1 MNAMKKMLMIPAS
14 ALLLSAAASTVY
26 ADTQPVD
33 RIDDILTYAS
43 DYGFTH
49 YEEISIKS
57 RGRAEVEGWLDDE
70 WYADVEFSLD
80 NGDTLKEERKRLIT
94 GAWGMSEDDVRQA
107 LNIASQEGMMEFEEI
122 EIDKSGTID
131 IEGRDQNGRELDIK
145 MRQGSFQI
153 TEIDRD

>member
-14 ALLLSAAASTVY
+14 ALLLSAAARTVY
-26 ADTQPVD
+26 SDTQPVD

-122 EIDKSGTID
+122 EIDKNGTID

-145 MRQGSFQI
+145 MRQGSFQV

>member
-1 MNAMKKMLMIPAS
+1 MNVMQKMLLIPAS
-14 ALLLSAAASTVY
+14 ALLLTAAAGSAQ
-26 ADTQPVD
+26 ADALSMDRVD
-33 RIDDILTYAS
+33 EVLVPAV

-80 NGDTLKEERKRLIT
+80 NGETLKEERKRLIT
-94 GAWGMSEDDVRQA
+94 GAWGMSEEDVRQA
-107 LNIASQEGMMEFEEI
+107 LEVARKEGMSELEDI
-122 EIDKSGTID
+122 DIDKGGVID
-131 IEGRDQNGRELDIK
+131 IEGRDENGRELEISL
-145 MRQGSFQI
+145 RQGSYEI

>member
-1 MNAMKKMLMIPAS
+1 MNVMQKMLLIPAS
-14 ALLLSAAASTVY
+14 ALLLTTAAGSAQ
-26 ADTQPVD
+26 ADALSMDRVD
-33 RIDDILTYAS
+33 EVLVPAV

-80 NGDTLKEERKRLIT
+80 NGETLKEERKRLIT
-94 GAWGMSEDDVRQA
+94 GAWGMSEEDVRQA
-107 LNIASQEGMMEFEEI
+107 LEVARKEGMSEFEDI
-122 EIDKSGTID
+122 DIDKGGVID
-131 IEGRDQNGRELDIK
+131 IEGRDENGRELEISL
-145 MRQGSFQI
+145 RQGSYEI

>member
-1 MNAMKKMLMIPAS
+1 MKIVTANR
-14 ALLLSAAASTVY
+14 LSDGRVIY
-26 ADTQPVD
+26 GGVDNQPVD

-122 EIDKSGTID
+122 EIDKNGTID

-145 MRQGSFQI
+145 MRQGSFQV

>member
-1 MNAMKKMLMIPAS
+1 MNVMQKILLIPAS
-14 ALLLSAAASTVY
+14 ALLLTAAAGSAQ
-26 ADTQPVD
+26 ADALSMDRVD
-33 RIDDILTYAS
+33 EVLVPAV

-80 NGDTLKEERKRLIT
+80 NGETLKEERKRLIT
-94 GAWGMSEDDVRQA
+94 GAWGMSEEDVRQA
-107 LNIASQEGMMEFEEI
+107 LEVARKEGMSEFEDI
-122 EIDKSGTID
+122 DIDKGGIID
-131 IEGRDQNGRELDIK
+131 IEGRDENGRELEISL
-145 MRQGSFQI
+145 RQGSYEI